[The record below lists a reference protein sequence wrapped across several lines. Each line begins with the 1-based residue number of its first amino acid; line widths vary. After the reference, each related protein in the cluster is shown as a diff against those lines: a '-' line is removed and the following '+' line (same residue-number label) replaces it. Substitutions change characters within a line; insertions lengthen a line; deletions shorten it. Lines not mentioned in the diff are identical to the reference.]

1 MDFFPD
7 ELYNIRDGNET
18 EDDIGFIVDIYF
30 DSVVRAV
37 KKKQGDRRRHENDN
51 ENDRTEAIN
60 FIALLAEMK
69 PEHYQKH
76 FEKVRPSLSYANT
89 FDRLKFHQLQV
100 VDLSG
105 DDLSYEKR
113 MSIREI
119 LLVLRDMMIRQE
131 FPKQWVFMVM
141 LQNSAVMKA
150 LKHIA
155 LAIRTHLTSGDA
167 FSFETWLEFFNCARV
182 FITQPSLK

>member
-1 MDFFPD
+1 MP
-7 ELYNIRDGNET
+7 
-18 EDDIGFIVDIYF
+18 
-30 DSVVRAV
+30 
-37 KKKQGDRRRHENDN
+37 
-51 ENDRTEAIN
+51 
-60 FIALLAEMK
+60 IANA
-69 PEHYQKH
+69 
-76 FEKVRPSLSYANT
+76 FEC
-89 FDRLKFHQLQV
+89 LKFHQLQV